1 MLSLGIRCF
10 RREASKHMANPNK
23 LQRALFLTAQFV
35 LLAVAAICL
44 YYAHN
49 SFMIRSVGTLAIFA
63 SLAIVRRSRTLPA
76 SPEVRAMQS
85 AWALKPWHWLV
96 GLGLILTVA
105 ATLASLALLGFH
117 DPRLQRR
124 GARVRVCSRSRG
136 LRWVVGRAFCAM
148 VQPLTHSPIPGR

>member
-1 MLSLGIRCF
+1 MF

-23 LQRALFLTAQFV
+23 LKRALFLTAQFV

-49 SFMIRSVGTLAIFA
+49 NFVIRSIGLLAIFA
-63 SLAIVRRSRTLPA
+63 FLAIVRRLRKLPT

-96 GLGLILTVA
+96 GLGLIITVA
-105 ATLASLALLGFH
+105 ATLAWLYWAS
-117 DPRLQRR
+117 
-124 GARVRVCSRSRG
+124 
-136 LRWVVGRAFCAM
+136 
-148 VQPLTHSPIPGR
+148 TIPGYKGAAPVYAFAAAVVVCGGWWAALFARWFSR